1 MWIGEVNLANA
12 FTISAMGLS
21 TVFLTLISL
30 AIAVIVVSKVLLAL
44 GIGKKEEPKA
54 SATPAAAAAKTTV
67 ATDEND
73 ETYAAIVAAVSEE
86 MKLPVDKFRIVE
98 ITEIA

>member
-12 FTISAMGLS
+12 FTISVMGLS

-30 AIAVIVVSKVLLAL
+30 AIAVIIVSKVLLAL

-54 SATPAAAAAKTTV
+54 SATPAAKTTV

>member
-54 SATPAAAAAKTTV
+54 SAMPAAAAAKTTV

>member
-1 MWIGEVNLANA
+1 MWIGEVQVADA
-12 FTISAMGLS
+12 FTISVMGLS
-21 TVFLTLISL
+21 TVFLALISL
-30 AIAVIVVSKVLLAL
+30 AIAVIIVSKILLAL

-54 SATPAAAAAKTTV
+54 SAAAPAATKTTV

-73 ETYAAIVAAVSEE
+73 ETYAAIVAAISEE

>member
-1 MWIGEVNLANA
+1 MWIGEVDVLNA
-12 FTISAMGLS
+12 VTISVMGLT
-21 TVFLTLISL
+21 TVFLTLIAL
-30 AIAVIVVSKVLLAL
+30 ALAVIVVSKVLLAL
-44 GIGKKEEPKA
+44 GVGKKEESKA
-54 SATPAAAAAKTTV
+54 SATTATAATAV

>member
-12 FTISAMGLS
+12 FTICAMGLS

-54 SATPAAAAAKTTV
+54 SATPAAAKTTV

>member
-54 SATPAAAAAKTTV
+54 SATPAAAAKTTV

-86 MKLPVDKFRIVE
+86 MKLPIDKFRIVE

>member
-44 GIGKKEEPKA
+44 GIGK
-54 SATPAAAAAKTTV
+54 
-67 ATDEND
+67 
-73 ETYAAIVAAVSEE
+73 
-86 MKLPVDKFRIVE
+86 
-98 ITEIA
+98 

>member
-1 MWIGEVNLANA
+1 M
-12 FTISAMGLS
+12 
-21 TVFLTLISL
+21 
-30 AIAVIVVSKVLLAL
+30 LAL

-54 SATPAAAAAKTTV
+54 SAATAKTTV